1 MSVNVF
7 LPCRRG
13 SQRVPHKNTKPI
25 GRFANGLLELKLLQL
40 SSTREIDRIFVSSDD
55 EKVLGFAQSLKNAK
69 IITHKRDENLCA
81 SSTSTDSLIAYARE
95 LIGKGEILWT
105 HVTSPFFGSKQYSE
119 AIERYRACLE
129 RGYDSLMS
137 VNALYGFLWD
147 SGKPINYDRSRFKWP
162 QTQNLTPIFEVN
174 SACFLANARIY
185 RTQGD
190 RIGQKPYLYIT
201 DKITGFDV
209 DWQEDFALAHAI
221 LEFAES
227 QRVSALHS
235 PAFGGGVIAYRSKR
249 ESALIYTQ
257 SFCLHYTL
265 NTQKSNKDSKKL
277 PVCSRSG
284 ASEDSLLA
292 SGSKFA
298 RTNLHKMISPS
309 SVYSKGANPN
319 RVPDALTLRIL
330 ESRKDCSVC
339 SRSGGNGG
347 LAPIADTQVLRSKTC
362 SQMIRRA
369 V

>member
-129 RGYDSLMS
+129 QGYDSLMS

-209 DWQEDFALAHAI
+209 DWQEDFAIAQAI
-221 LEFAES
+221 LEFAQS
-227 QRVSALHS
+227 QRVSALDLS
-235 PAFGGGVIAYRSKR
+235 SFGGGGN
-249 ESALIYTQ
+249 
-257 SFCLHYTL
+257 CL
-265 NTQKSNKDSKKL
+265 
-277 PVCSRSG
+277 
-284 ASEDSLLA
+284 
-292 SGSKFA
+292 
-298 RTNLHKMISPS
+298 
-309 SVYSKGANPN
+309 
-319 RVPDALTLRIL
+319 
-330 ESRKDCSVC
+330 
-339 SRSGGNGG
+339 
-347 LAPIADTQVLRSKTC
+347 
-362 SQMIRRA
+362 
-369 V
+369 

>member
-13 SQRVPHKNTKPI
+13 SQRVSHKNTKPI

-81 SSTSTDSLIAYARE
+81 SSTSTDSLIAYAHE

-129 RGYDSLMS
+129 QGYDSLMS

-209 DWQEDFALAHAI
+209 DWQEDFAIAQAI
-221 LEFAES
+221 LEFAQS
-227 QRVSALHS
+227 QRVSALDLS
-235 PAFGGGVIAYRSKR
+235 SFGGGVIAYRSKR

-298 RTNLHKMISPS
+298 RANLHKMISPS
-309 SVYSKGANPN
+309 SVYSKGASPSG
-319 RVPDALTLRIL
+319 VPDALTLRIL
-330 ESRKDCSVC
+330 ESRKDCRVC

-347 LAPIADTQVLRSKTC
+347 LAPIADTQVLLHKTC
-362 SQMIRRA
+362 VNRMECVA
-369 V
+369 

>member
-40 SSTREIDRIFVSSDD
+40 SSTRGIDRIFVSSNDD
-55 EKVLGFAQSLKNAK
+55 EVLSFATRLKNPK
-69 IITHKRDENLCA
+69 IITHKRDENLC
-81 SSTSTDSLIAYARE
+81 TSHTQTDSLIAYAHE
-95 LIGKGEILWT
+95 LVGEGEILWT
-105 HVTSPFFGSKQYSE
+105 HVTSPFFESKHYSE
-119 AIERYRACLE
+119 AIARYRACLE
-129 RGYDSLMS
+129 QGYDSLMS

-147 SGKPINYDRSRFKWP
+147 RSKPINYDRSRFKWP

-209 DWQEDFALAHAI
+209 DWQEDFAIAQAI
-221 LEFAES
+221 LEFAQS
-227 QRVSALHS
+227 QRASALDLS
-235 PAFGGGVIAYRSKR
+235 SFGGGVIAYRSKR

-284 ASEDSLLA
+284 
-292 SGSKFA
+292 
-298 RTNLHKMISPS
+298 
-309 SVYSKGANPN
+309 
-319 RVPDALTLRIL
+319 
-330 ESRKDCSVC
+330 
-339 SRSGGNGG
+339 GNGG
-347 LAPIADTQVLRSKTC
+347 LAHIADTQVLLHKTC
-362 SQMIRRA
+362 VNRMECVA
-369 V
+369 

>member
-81 SSTSTDSLIAYARE
+81 SSTSTDSLIAYAHE

-129 RGYDSLMS
+129 QGYDSLMS

-209 DWQEDFALAHAI
+209 DWQEDFAIAQAI
-221 LEFAES
+221 LEFAQS
-227 QRVSALHS
+227 QRVSALDLS
-235 PAFGGGVIAYRSKR
+235 SFGGGVIAYRSKR

-298 RTNLHKMISPS
+298 RANLHKMISPS
-309 SVYSKGANPN
+309 SVYSKGASPSG
-319 RVPDALTLRIL
+319 VPDALTPNNTLD
-330 ESRKDCSVC
+330 SKKSAVC
-339 SRSGGNGG
+339 SRSGASEDSL
-347 LAPIADTQVLRSKTC
+347 LASGSKFARANLHNV
-362 SQMIRRA
+362 IRRA

>member
-40 SSTREIDRIFVSSDD
+40 SSTRGIDRIFVSSDD

-129 RGYDSLMS
+129 QGYDSLMS

-147 SGKPINYDRSRFKWP
+147 SSKPLNYDRATLKWP

-174 SACFLANARIY
+174 SACFLANAQVY
-185 RTQGD
+185 RTQED

-209 DWQEDFALAHAI
+209 DWQEDFVLAQAL
-221 LEFAES
+221 LESTQS
-227 QRVSALHS
+227 QSAGVLS
-235 PAFGGGVIAYRSKR
+235 LSSFGGGVIAYKSKR
-249 ESALIYTQ
+249 ESALTYQRYFSSSHAHNSQI
-257 SFCLHYTL
+257 LHNVL
-265 NTQKSNKDSKKL
+265 DSKKRSVCTRKRERSGDSLSASDSNL
-277 PVCSRSG
+277 PQNLAYRKDVCLERLDDAPTPSRALDSKKFLVCTRSG
-284 ASEDSLLA
+284 ASGNSLA
-292 SGSKFA
+292 TSDNKFA
-298 RTNLHKMISPS
+298 
-309 SVYSKGANPN
+309 
-319 RVPDALTLRIL
+319 
-330 ESRKDCSVC
+330 E
-339 SRSGGNGG
+339 
-347 LAPIADTQVLRSKTC
+347 QTC
-362 SQMIRRA
+362 NKIMECVA
-369 V
+369 